1 MRDILNTIYKQMDEK
16 QAEDARI
23 LNVSNITS
31 IADYFVICSADNE
44 RKVKSIADAIE
55 DELARQGT
63 EPRFKEGFD
72 TSRWNLLDYADI
84 IVHVFKDEERDFYNI
99 EKIWKDAADIT
110 SEFK

>member
-72 TSRWNLLDYADI
+72 TSRWILLDYGDI
-84 IVHVFKDEERDFYNI
+84 IVHVFDRENRVFYDLERIWRDGKQVDPEEL
-99 EKIWKDAADIT
+99 
-110 SEFK
+110 

>member
-72 TSRWNLLDYADI
+72 MSTEVILACGLFLAR
-84 IVHVFKDEERDFYNI
+84 VMV
-99 EKIWKDAADIT
+99 
-110 SEFK
+110 